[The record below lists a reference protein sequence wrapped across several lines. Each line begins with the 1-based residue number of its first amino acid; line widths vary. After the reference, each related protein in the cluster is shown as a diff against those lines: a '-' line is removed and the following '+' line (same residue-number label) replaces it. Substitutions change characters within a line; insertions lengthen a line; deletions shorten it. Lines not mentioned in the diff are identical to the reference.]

1 MPHKGATFLYLANVL
16 ALILTFF
23 LMLYLALIIPETS
36 TIYARGEWM
45 QQQLERVTT
54 PDKLKTFA
62 DNMARSLS
70 RTQSITLFVLRI
82 TLFWLLVLLMLLLA
96 NAIYIRRRRV
106 EQSRKEAL

>member
-1 MPHKGATFLYLANVL
+1 MSHKGAKFLYLANVL

-23 LMLYLALIIPETS
+23 MMLYLALIIPETS
-36 TIYARGEWM
+36 TIYARGEWV

-54 PDKLKTFA
+54 PDTLKTFS